1 MNERKQITIECNG
14 STKRSIKRTQNLYLP
29 DTFSFEKFF
38 KESKTIKEYDWAGT
52 VIKKVVILNF
62 PGVLFAFGKVYQ
74 ISGNDNIWFVSME
87 EINVELLKIRTIEW
101 IKKKLR
107 R

>member
-1 MNERKQITIECNG
+1 MNERKQITIACNG

-52 VIKKVVILNF
+52 VIKKVVILIF
-62 PGVLFAFGKVYQ
+62 PVFYLRLEKYTKFPAMIIFG
-74 ISGNDNIWFVSME
+74 S
-87 EINVELLKIRTIEW
+87 
-101 IKKKLR
+101 
-107 R
+107 